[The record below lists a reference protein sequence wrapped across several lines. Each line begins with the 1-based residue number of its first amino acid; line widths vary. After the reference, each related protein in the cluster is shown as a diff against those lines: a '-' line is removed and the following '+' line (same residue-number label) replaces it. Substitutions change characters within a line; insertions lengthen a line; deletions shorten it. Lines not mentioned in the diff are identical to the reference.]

1 MTNLNDLK
9 IYRDSD
15 IDKSFILNKKVAV
28 IGYGSQGY
36 GQSMNLK
43 DSGCDVVLGLRKDG
57 ASYKK
62 AQLENFKIM
71 EVEDAVKWADIVQ
84 ILIPDEVQAKVYK
97 ESIEPHLRAGQ
108 YLMFSHGFNIHF
120 NKIVA
125 PKDVNVIMVAP
136 KGPGHTVRSEF
147 QLNKG
152 VPGLIAIYQDATGDS
167 KKVALAYA
175 WAIGS
180 GRAGIIETSFREETE
195 TDLFGEQAVLCGGC
209 ASLIKAGFETL
220 VEGGYSPYMAYF
232 EVLHEL
238 KLIVDLVNQGG
249 ISDMFYSISNTAEYG
264 AVTRGPRVVTDES
277 KAAMK
282 EILTEIQ
289 NGTFANEFLDELN
302 SGAPKF
308 NQLRKENEGHQ
319 IEKVGKEIR
328 ENFSWSGNKIID
340 RAKN

>member
-1 MTNLNDLK
+1 MNSTTNLK
-9 IYRDSD
+9 IYRDAD
-15 IDKSFILNKKVAV
+15 INKELIKNKKVAV

-43 DSGCDVVLGLRKDG
+43 DSGCEIVLGLRTDG

-62 AQLENFKIM
+62 AQAEGFKIM
-71 EVEDAVKWADIVQ
+71 EVEEAVKWADIIQV
-84 ILIPDEVQAKVYK
+84 LIPDEIQAKVYEEQIK
-97 ESIEPHLRAGQ
+97 PNLTAGKS
-108 YLMFSHGFNIHF
+108 LMFSHGFNIHF

-125 PKDVNVIMVAP
+125 PKDVNVFMVAP
-136 KGPGHTVRSEF
+136 KGPGHTVRSEYE
-147 QLNKG
+147 LNKG
-152 VPGLIAIYQDATGDS
+152 VPALIAIYQDATGDS
-167 KKVALAYA
+167 KEIALSYA
-175 WAIGS
+175 SAIGS
-180 GRAGIIETSFREETE
+180 GRAGIIETTFREETE

-264 AVTRGPRVVTDES
+264 AVTRGPRVVTDET
-277 KAAMK
+277 KKEMK
-282 EILTEIQ
+282 EILSEIQ
-289 NGTFANEFLDELN
+289 SGQFADEFLTELN
-302 SGAPKF
+302 SGAPQF
-308 NQLRKENEGHQ
+308 NELRKANEEHQ

-328 ENFSWSGNKIID
+328 ENFSWSKNKIID
-340 RAKN
+340 RNKN

>member
-1 MTNLNDLK
+1 MNNTTNLK
-9 IYRDSD
+9 IYRDAD
-15 IDKSFILNKKVAV
+15 INQELIKNKKVAV

-43 DSGCDVVLGLRKDG
+43 DSGCEVVLGLRTGG

-62 AQLENFKIM
+62 AQAEGFKIM
-71 EVEDAVKWADIVQ
+71 EVEEAVKWADIIQV
-84 ILIPDEVQAKVYK
+84 LIPDEIQAKVY
-97 ESIEPHLRAGQ
+97 EEQIAPNLTAGKS
-108 YLMFSHGFNIHF
+108 LMFSHGFNIHF

-125 PKDVNVIMVAP
+125 PKDVNVFMVAP
-136 KGPGHTVRSEF
+136 KGPGHTVRSEY
-147 QLNKG
+147 QAGKG
-152 VPGLIAIYQDATGDS
+152 VPALIAIYQDATGES
-167 KKVALAYA
+167 KDLALSYA
-175 WAIGS
+175 SAIGG

-277 KAAMK
+277 KKAMK
-282 EILTEIQ
+282 EILSEIQ
-289 NGTFANEFLDELN
+289 SGQFANEFLTELN
-302 SGAPKF
+302 SGAANF
-308 NQLRKENEGHQ
+308 NELRKANEEHQ
-319 IEKVGKEIR
+319 IETVGKELR

-340 RAKN
+340 RDKN

>member
-1 MTNLNDLK
+1 MNNTTNLK
-9 IYRDSD
+9 IYRDAD
-15 IDKSFILNKKVAV
+15 INQELIKNKKVAV

-43 DSGCDVVLGLRKDG
+43 DSGCDVVLGLRTGG

-62 AQLENFKIM
+62 AQAEGFKIM
-71 EVEDAVKWADIVQ
+71 EVEEAVKWADIIQV
-84 ILIPDEVQAKVYK
+84 LIPDEIQAKVY
-97 ESIEPHLRAGQ
+97 EEQIAPNLTAGKS
-108 YLMFSHGFNIHF
+108 LMFSHGFNIHF

-125 PKDVNVIMVAP
+125 PKDVNVFMVAP
-136 KGPGHTVRSEF
+136 KGPGHTVRSEY
-147 QLNKG
+147 QAGKG
-152 VPGLIAIYQDATGDS
+152 VPALIAIYQDATGES
-167 KKVALAYA
+167 KDLALSYA
-175 WAIGS
+175 SAIGG

-277 KAAMK
+277 KKAMK
-282 EILTEIQ
+282 EILSEIQ
-289 NGTFANEFLDELN
+289 SGQFANEFLTELN
-302 SGAPKF
+302 SGAANF
-308 NQLRKENEGHQ
+308 NELRKANEEHQ
-319 IEKVGKEIR
+319 IETVGKELR

-340 RAKN
+340 RDKN

>member
-1 MTNLNDLK
+1 MNSTANLK

-15 IDKSFILNKKVAV
+15 INKDLILNKKVAV

-43 DSGCDVVLGLRKDG
+43 ESGGNVVLGLRTG
-57 ASYKK
+57 GSSYKK
-62 AQLENFKIM
+62 AQLENFEIM
-71 EVEDAVKWADIVQ
+71 EVEDAVKWADVIQV
-84 ILIPDEVQAKVYK
+84 LIPDEVQAKVYK
-97 ESIEPHLRAGQ
+97 EQIEPNLRPGQ

-120 NKIVA
+120 GKIVA

-136 KGPGHTVRSEF
+136 KGPGHTVRSEY
-147 QLNKG
+147 QSDKG
-152 VPGLIAIYQDATGDS
+152 VPALIAIYQDATGDS
-167 KKVALAYA
+167 KEVALSYA
-175 WAIGS
+175 SAIGA

-264 AVTRGPRVVTDES
+264 AVTRGPRVVTEQT
-277 KAAMK
+277 KASMK

-302 SGAPKF
+302 SGALKF
-308 NQLRKENEGHQ
+308 NQLRKENEEHM
-319 IEKVGKEIR
+319 IETVGKEIR
-328 ENFSWSGNKIID
+328 ENFAWSGNKIID